1 MAENSMPRP
10 PAWYRWSVLIIISL
24 AMGGNY
30 YIYDSIN
37 PLERIFID
45 TLHFSATAFGW
56 LNASYSVAAV
66 VTLLIGG
73 IIIDRIGTKKA
84 ITFFVVVCLLGAALT
99 AARGQPGV
107 MIAGRTVLG
116 LGAESMIVAVTT
128 VLAKWVK

>member
-1 MAENSMPRP
+1 MLMPENVRSQPS
-10 PAWYRWSVLIIISL
+10 ASYRWSVLIVISV

-45 TLHFSATAFGW
+45 RLGFSATEFGW

-66 VTLLIGG
+66 ATLLIGG

-84 ITFFVVVCLLGAALT
+84 IAMFATLCLLGALLT
-99 AARGQPGV
+99 
-107 MIAGRTVLG
+107 
-116 LGAESMIVAVTT
+116 
-128 VLAKWVK
+128 